1 MNTLKRIK
9 VMNADGTPVKE
20 STPSGREWD
29 VNYARANNT
38 HSTSAICFQHTGMYD
53 NLPLFAESLPTYF
66 RGKLKGKLQV
76 SKDMETL
83 IIDVNYWNELEATAK
98 ELPLYTNLGSTSKYR
113 DYNVVLLPEY
123 PSIEILI
130 PSSTPSVVGMYEMVE
145 ADYFSNGYAIR
156 SYDSAMVFQEK
167 LNKFKSFRESKEWLF
182 SIEKTGYEHDEDRS
196 INIMIG
202 GEWQYVTR
210 MQAWEMKYWSKL
222 VGNKGTC
229 RVILGKAAHVI
240 AQEWQADINAHREV
254 LEAKLA
260 NKVVGSK

>member
-29 VNYARANNT
+29 VNYARANET
-38 HSTSAICFQHTGMYD
+38 HNHSICFQHTGMYD

-83 IIDVNYWNELEATAK
+83 IIDVNYWNELIESKLDT
-98 ELPLYTNLGSTSKYR
+98 PLLTCLTSNKYQ
-113 DYNVVLLPEY
+113 DYNAVLLPEY

-130 PSSTPSVVGMYEMVE
+130 PSSTPSVVGMYEMIE
-145 ADYFSNGYAIR
+145 DDYFSNGYAIR
-156 SYDSAMVFQEK
+156 SFDSAMEFQEK
-167 LNKFKSFRESKEWLF
+167 VNKFKSFRESKEWLF
-182 SIEKTGYEHDEDRS
+182 SIEKTGCEHDEGRS
-196 INIMIG
+196 INVMIG

-229 RVILGKAAHVI
+229 KVILGKAAYVI

-254 LEAKLA
+254 LELKLVDA
-260 NKVVGSK
+260 INGSK